1 VLDADLEAWQICLL
15 VTAAIVLVEI
25 AVNAVLS
32 RRGSLAVDKRV
43 RTVALGLLLT
53 LTVVVFVVALGPSLA
68 ESLSSVAAAVAAMV
82 ALWLTYRSAQAPP
95 EAGRAGTGGPG
106 TPAPPPPAPPAPE
119 PPTPAPDPPAPALP
133 APVPRPRW
141 SRRRAKRPG

>member
-1 VLDADLEAWQICLL
+1 VPDADIEAWQICLL

-32 RRGSLAVDKRV
+32 RRGSLTVDKRV

-82 ALWLTYRSAQAPP
+82 ALWLTYRSAQAPR

-106 TPAPPPPAPPAPE
+106 TPAPPPP
-119 PPTPAPDPPAPALP
+119 PAPDPPAPEPP
-133 APVPRPRW
+133 APAPPAPRSRW
-141 SRRRAKRPG
+141 FRRG